1 MTKYAQASKVSVQM
15 RRERD
20 RLVVVVADDGVGGA
34 DPLGGTGLSGLDD
47 GIAALDGARWVES
60 PPRRRDA
67 HPHGDSLTA

>member
-34 DPLGGTGLSGLDD
+34 DPLGGTGLSGSTMASLRSTEL
-47 GIAALDGARWVES
+47 GGSRVRPGAGMRIRTEI
-60 PPRRRDA
+60 P
-67 HPHGDSLTA
+67 